1 MKYEYKRISLKTEKD
16 FKKAEDLVE
25 KGWKIISIGF
35 TTIIQ

>member
-25 KGWKIISIGF
+25 KVGKLSVSDL
-35 TTIIQ
+35 QQ